1 MNKDYATRLPHMLKF
16 FVVCGSQLGF
26 SVYLRKF

>member
-16 FVVCGSQLGF
+16 FVVCVSRF
-26 SVYLRKF
+26 DSSVYLRKF